1 MSNEK
6 PKALF
11 EDPAEP
17 MVRAQP
23 EDINRSIEPDEEII
37 GFDLDEDVLEE
48 ESKKVPFDKTE
59 PIVETVT
66 SSRSYDDDE
75 IDKPAFLR
83 EGKKISQ
90 SDSADDSDDD
100 ESMPSFIKR
109 KL

>member
-1 MSNEK
+1 VN
-6 PKALF
+6 
-11 EDPAEP
+11 
-17 MVRAQP
+17 
-23 EDINRSIEPDEEII
+23 
-37 GFDLDEDVLEE
+37 
-48 ESKKVPFDKTE
+48 TE
-59 PIVETVT
+59 FNLVISECLLETVT

-90 SDSADDSDDD
+90 TDDVSSSDDDD